1 MTNISIR
8 LNINDKLFLRDPQA
22 SELGQRIVQNS
33 ILLIDELG
41 FEEFN
46 FRKLAERIS
55 STEGSIYRYF
65 ESKHFLLLYLL
76 NWYWE
81 WMKFRIDYNTMNII
95 DPVRRLRICIEMI
108 VDATQRN
115 ASIDFVDEDIL
126 HKIVVA
132 EGTKGYHTKTVK
144 EKNKEGFFLSYKSL
158 TQKIADIFLE
168 INPTFDYPRALA
180 STLLETANNTIYFA
194 QHLPKLTDIVHN
206 SPDFQ
211 ENIQKMLRNL
221 VYGAL
226 QKKDAQ
232 QRVLPMNNG
241 VNKTAAQK

>member
-1 MTNISIR
+1 MASISIK
-8 LNINDKLFLRDPQA
+8 LNINDKLYLRDPQA
-22 SELGQRIVQNS
+22 SELGKRIVQNS

-46 FRKLAERIS
+46 FRKLAERIQ

-65 ESKHFLLLYLL
+65 ENKHFLLLYLL

-81 WMKFRIDYNTMNII
+81 WMKFRIDYNTMNIN
-95 DPVRRLRICIEMI
+95 DPVHRLRICIDMI
-108 VDATQRN
+108 VDATKRN
-115 ASIDFVDEDIL
+115 TSIDFVDEDIL

-132 EGTKGYHTKTVK
+132 EGSKGYHTKTVE
-144 EKNKEGFFLSYKSL
+144 EKNKDGFFLSYKSL

-168 INPTFDYPRALA
+168 INPDFTYPRALA

-194 QHLPKLTDIVHN
+194 QHLPRLTDFTYE

-211 ENIQKMLRNL
+211 DNVQKMLRNL

-226 QKKDAQ
+226 HKKDAQ
-232 QRVLPMNNG
+232 QRVLSIQNQP
-241 VNKTAAQK
+241 KKIAAKK